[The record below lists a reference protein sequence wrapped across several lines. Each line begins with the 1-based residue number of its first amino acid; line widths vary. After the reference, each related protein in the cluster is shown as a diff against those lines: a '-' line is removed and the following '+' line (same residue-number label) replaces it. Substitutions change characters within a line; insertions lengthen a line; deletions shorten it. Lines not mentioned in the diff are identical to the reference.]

1 MGKEGSHTRLLNRAA
16 PVRCGGQSI
25 IAEIGGIDA
34 VRRIASTLRTVPQAT
49 GTPSPGRRLGR
60 VYKPCY
66 KLTLPVRREIW
77 RLYDKGLS
85 QRQIALAV
93 GLSKYAVFRTL
104 ANPELPLS
112 ERRETRRQRAQQAA
126 ALREQQYSLR
136 EIGRKMGCHTDTVNR
151 LLKEA
156 AAA

>member
-1 MGKEGSHTRLLNRAA
+1 MREGNHTRLLQRAA

-25 IAEIGGIDA
+25 IAELGGLAA
-34 VRRIASTLRTVPQAT
+34 VQRIASTLRVSPPAATTMPSARRGRT
-49 GTPSPGRRLGR
+49 GT
-60 VYKPCY
+60 KPCY

-112 ERRETRRQRAQQAA
+112 ERREKRRQRAQQAA

-136 EIGRKMGCHTDTVNR
+136 EIGRKMGVHTDTVKR
-151 LLKEA
+151 LLTEA
-156 AAA
+156 ATA

>member
-1 MGKEGSHTRLLNRAA
+1 MKEGSHTRLLNKTA

-25 IAEIGGIDA
+25 IAELGGLAA
-34 VRRIASTLRTVPQAT
+34 VQRIASTLRVSQPAAAT
-49 GTPSPGRRLGR
+49 TPTARRGHIGP
-60 VYKPCY
+60 KPCY

-112 ERRETRRQRAQQAA
+112 ERREKRRQRAQQAA

-136 EIGRKMGCHTDTVNR
+136 EIGRKLGVHTDTVKR
-151 LLKEA
+151 LLTEA
-156 AAA
+156 ATA